1 MNSKEISTK
10 LITLISKFL
19 SMEKMFYKYF
29 FHTNLIL
36 FFDDFNKLQINKK
49 NYDNKQ
55 TLWFII
61 ARIFSHIDAKLIDP
75 NIIPTIVSHFFA
87 DFDFT

>member
-19 SMEKMFYKYF
+19 SMDK
-29 FHTNLIL
+29 I
-36 FFDDFNKLQINKK
+36 LQINKK

-87 DFDFT
+87 ILLEEPHEMTIFER